1 MCANQ
6 FFKSSD
12 ACLQNGKRLCEDA
25 QWMFDI
31 EHLPSAYALSIL
43 AQEEFAKAFLL
54 HLIGEHVIP
63 WNTEVQRSL
72 RDHSC
77 KHLLVLIM
85 DWLQPPIEEF
95 LAKLKEPFN
104 KQEEPSFPSHVASAL
119 NIYRHEKIRRWK
131 SQNWCWLEDPDYDSG
146 AQKVGDGHVDR
157 LKQDALYVRISKTGE
172 IASLPST
179 VPNDEVEK
187 EFEKAKRLGDLVG
200 RLNEGEIT
208 MSGEYET
215 LKATIKILFAEEEIS
230 RNNEK

>member
-1 MCANQ
+1 M
-6 FFKSSD
+6 S
-12 ACLQNGKRLCEDA
+12 
-25 QWMFDI
+25 DI

-54 HLIGEHVIP
+54 HLIGEHIIP

-77 KHLLVLIM
+77 KHLLVLVM
-85 DWLQPPIEEF
+85 DWLNPPTEEF

-104 KQEEPSFPSHVASAL
+104 NSFPSHVASAL
-119 NIYRHEKIRRWK
+119 DIYRHEKIRRWK
-131 SQNWCWLEDPDYDSG
+131 SQGWSWVEDPDYDSV
-146 AQKVGDGHVDR
+146 AQKVGDGYVDR

-187 EFEKAKRLGDLVG
+187 ELEKAERLGHLVG

-208 MSGEYET
+208 MSRDYET
-215 LKATIKILFAEEEIS
+215 LKATIKILFAEEEIT

>member
-1 MCANQ
+1 
-6 FFKSSD
+6 
-12 ACLQNGKRLCEDA
+12 
-25 QWMFDI
+25 MFDI

>member
-1 MCANQ
+1 M
-6 FFKSSD
+6 S
-12 ACLQNGKRLCEDA
+12 
-25 QWMFDI
+25 DI

-54 HLIGEHVIP
+54 RLIGEHVIP
-63 WNTEVQRSL
+63 WDAEVQRSL

-85 DWLQPPIEEF
+85 DWLHPPIEEF

-104 KQEEPSFPSHVASAL
+104 KQEEHGFPSHVASAL
-119 NIYRHEKIRRWK
+119 DIYRHEKIGRWK
-131 SQNWCWLEDPDYDSG
+131 SQNWFWIEDPDYDSV

-187 EFEKAKRLGDLVG
+187 ELEKAKRLGDLVG

-208 MSGEYET
+208 MARDYEK
-215 LKATIKILFAEEEIS
+215 LRATIKILFAEEEIN